1 MKLYSLPLS
10 PYAARVRG
18 AIYAKNLPVEIITPA
33 DDWRNSPEFRA
44 LNPLV
49 KIPVLVLDDGTPL
62 PESAV
67 IVEYLEDRYPE
78 PSLRPK
84 TAEALARVRLITQVA
99 DLYVQ
104 QAMMPLF
111 YLFDTPKR
119 DDAAIETQLQK
130 LKEGLTQLDALLQ
143 PGSYA
148 HGERLT
154 TADVWLTPVRFSL
167 DGLMAFSGRSD
178 LLKRYKSVDAYADIA
193 KGDGILNRIWQE
205 MTEGLNAFM
214 ASRAAAAKK

>member
-148 HGERLT
+148 HGDRLT

-214 ASRAAAAKK
+214 ASRAAAKK

>member
-18 AIYAKNLPVEIITPA
+18 AIYAKNLPVEIVAPP
-33 DDWRNSPEFRA
+33 DDWRSSPEFRA
-44 LNPLV
+44 INPLV
-49 KIPVLVLDDGTPL
+49 KIPVLILDDGTPL

-67 IVEYLEDRYPE
+67 IVEYLEDKYPE

-111 YLFDTPKR
+111 YLFNGAKR
-119 DDAAIETQLQK
+119 DEAAIEAQMQK
-130 LKEGLTQLDALLQ
+130 LKDGLDHLDGLLQ

-148 HGERLT
+148 FGERLT

-167 DGLMAFSGRSD
+167 DGLMSFSGRTD

-193 KGDGILNRIWQE
+193 RGDGILNRVWQE
-205 MTEGLNAFM
+205 MTEGLRAFM

>member
-18 AIYAKNLPVEIITPA
+18 SIYAKNLPVEIVTPA
-33 DDWRNSPEFRA
+33 DDWRSSPEFRA

-67 IVEYLEDRYPE
+67 IVEYLEDKYPE

-84 TAEALARVRLITQVA
+84 AAEALARVRLITQVA

-111 YLFDTPKR
+111 YLFDGPKR
-119 DDAAIETQLQK
+119 DEAAIDAQTQK
-130 LKEGLTQLDALLQ
+130 LKEGLAHLDGLLQ

-167 DGLMAFSGRSD
+167 DGLMSFSGRGD
-178 LLKRYKSVDAYADIA
+178 LLKRYKAVDAYADTA
-193 KGDGILNRIWQE
+193 RGDGILNHVWQE
-205 MTEGLNAFM
+205 MSEGLSSFM